1 MMDRFLLLLTCMLV
15 SNYLHPWRGADAQ
28 SMFTIRD
35 ISISLEPG
43 SDVMRGTNVTV
54 RCQALVSS
62 SGTGPLSREY
72 TIYKDGITMYTKTT
86 SSSGDLLYRLPDA
99 RVSNTGKYKCKISIE
114 GKKVNSEAKKL
125 TVTGLSAP
133 LLHLNNAV
141 INEGEELTA
150 RCTAPGETGSIIFYF
165 HDDAKEILEDRVNS
179 NLSEVKLHFSSIG
192 IHKMY
197 CYYTVLVTPLVVE
210 SDKSNTVT
218 VSVKELSIMP
228 VLDIFPYN
236 NIYEGDRLDITCT
249 IRDLVPDMHGNVHL
263 YLSRGTQL
271 LSRGDTN
278 VNHSM
283 IALAKDSEEFECR
296 LEMENVVKVDTK
308 RILVTDLFSVP
319 TLTMSPS
326 QVFQREYMTL
336 NCQSDSFAS
345 ERLRR
350 EELTYTLDP
359 PESLLIPKSTGVFF
373 GKALLY
379 DFNYT
384 CIAQAKGIRKY
395 SKPLTVHPKVTVS
408 TPRISLVGRAVLGRP
423 FKVLCQ
429 SDVGSLPIN
438 YTLLKEYE
446 QLSTASVKM
455 PFEQALFTITINQPG
470 EISKFMCEAKNSQK
484 EAPLSKRLDATV
496 VVPLSHPTLTVIP
509 VLPEIAEGDH
519 LFLICGV
526 KGTPP
531 ITFKWY
537 RDGTNNPVFTTTS
550 DKNNTDYQIQALVK
564 HDSGTYYCEAINHAN
579 NVVRSAPVIIEVRL
593 ALWKKAVIVGFC
605 LLVVSVLVVVFVL
618 CFRCKRGK
626 REAAAE
632 LSVKPSSPKSDDSLT
647 VSLTRDTEVNNA
659 APGKVERVDI
669 SVWSERP
676 PETAND
682 EESSMVSN
690 EPDVEYTEVVHPQPA
705 DPSRAPLRKGTET
718 IYSELQN
725 SPHGA
730 EDHHGYGSVEYADLN
745 GEQHEMNHYPVEHNN
760 CEDLPVPVD

>member
-1 MMDRFLLLLTCMLV
+1 MGRFLLLLTCTLV
-15 SNYLHPWRGADAQ
+15 SNYLHPWRAADAQ
-28 SMFTIRD
+28 SIFTIRD
-35 ISISLEPG
+35 ISISLEPEAE
-43 SDVMRGTNVTV
+43 VKRGANVTV

-62 SGTGPLSREY
+62 SGTRPLSREY
-72 TIYKDGITMYTKTT
+72 TIYKDGVTVYTKTT

-99 RVSNTGKYKCKISIE
+99 RVSNTGKYKCKINIE
-114 GKKVNSEAKKL
+114 GRTVTSDAERL

-141 INEGEELTA
+141 VTEGEELTA

-165 HDDAKEILEDRVNS
+165 YDDDKEILEDRVSS
-179 NLSEVKLHFSSIG
+179 NLSEVKLRFNNVG

-197 CYYTVLVTPLVVE
+197 CSYTVLVTPFFSK

-218 VSVKELSIMP
+218 VSVKELSITP
-228 VLDIFPYN
+228 VMEMFPYS
-236 NIYEGDRLDITCT
+236 NIYEGDRLNIMCT
-249 IRDLVPDMHGNVHL
+249 VRNLIGNMHGMVHL

-271 LSRGDTN
+271 LSRGDDN

-296 LEMENVVKVDTK
+296 LEMGNVVKVDTK
-308 RILVTDLFSVP
+308 KILVTELFSVP

-326 QVFQREYMTL
+326 EVFQREYMTL
-336 NCQSDSFAS
+336 SCKSERFAS
-345 ERLRR
+345 ERLHRD
-350 EELTYTLDP
+350 ELTYSLDP
-359 PESLLIPKSTGVFF
+359 PESLLIPKSAGVFF

-379 DFNYT
+379 EFNYT

-395 SKPLTVHPKVTVS
+395 SSPLTVRPKVTVS
-408 TPRISLVGRAVLGRP
+408 TPRISVVGRAVLGRP

-429 SDVGSLPIN
+429 SDIGSLPIN

-446 QLSTASVKM
+446 QLSMASVKM
-455 PFEQALFTITINQPG
+455 PFEQAVFTVTIHQPG
-470 EISKFMCEAKNSQK
+470 EINKFMCEAKNSQK
-484 EAPLSKRLDATV
+484 EAPLSKRLEATV

-509 VLPEIAEGDH
+509 ILPEIAEGDH

-537 RDGTNNPVFTTTS
+537 KDGGNNPVFTTTS
-550 DKNNTDYQIQALVK
+550 DTNNTDFQIEALAK
-564 HDSGTYYCEAINHAN
+564 DDSGTYYCEAINHAN
-579 NVVRSAPVIIEVRL
+579 NVVRSAPVTIEVRL

-618 CFRCKRGK
+618 CFRSKRGK

-647 VSLTRDTEVNNA
+647 VSLTHDTEVNNA

-705 DPSRAPLRKGTET
+705 DPARAPLRKGTET
-718 IYSELQN
+718 VYSELQK
-725 SPHGA
+725 SSHGA
-730 EDHHGYGSVEYADLN
+730 DDHHGYGSVEYADLN

-760 CEDLPVPVD
+760 CQDLPVPVD

>member
-1 MMDRFLLLLTCMLV
+1 MGRFLLLLSCTLV
-15 SNYLHPWRGADAQ
+15 SNYLHPWSRTNAQ
-28 SMFTIRD
+28 TMFTIRD

-62 SGTGPLSREY
+62 SGTGQLSREY
-72 TIYKDGITMYTKTT
+72 TIFKDGVTVYTKTT

-99 RVSNTGKYKCKISIE
+99 RVSNAGKYKCKINIE
-114 GKKVNSEAKKL
+114 GKQMTSEANKL

-141 INEGEELTA
+141 VSEGEEVTA

-165 HDDAKEILEDRVNS
+165 YDDAKEILEDRVNS
-179 NLSEVKLHFSSIG
+179 NLSEVKLRFNTVG

-197 CYYTVLVTPLVVE
+197 CAYTVLVTPFFFR

-218 VSVKELSIMP
+218 ISVRELSITP
-228 VLDIFPYN
+228 VLEIFPYS
-236 NIYEGDRLDITCT
+236 NIYEGDTIDITCT
-249 IRDLVPDMHGNVHL
+249 IRNLMPDMHGNVHL

-296 LEMENVVKVDTK
+296 LEMGNVVKVDTK
-308 RILVTDLFSVP
+308 KILVTELFSVP
-319 TLTMSPS
+319 TLSMSPS
-326 QVFQREYMTL
+326 EVFQRDHMTL
-336 NCQSDSFAS
+336 SCRSDSFAS
-345 ERLRR
+345 ERLHRD
-350 EELTYTLDP
+350 ELTYSLDP
-359 PESLLIPKSTGVFF
+359 PESLLLPKSTGVFS

-379 DFNYT
+379 EFNYT

-395 SKPLTVHPKVTVS
+395 SKPLTVIPKVTVS
-408 TPRISLVGRAVLGRP
+408 TPRISVVGRAVLGRP
-423 FKVLCQ
+423 IKVLCQ
-429 SDVGSLPIN
+429 SDIGSLPIN
-438 YTLLKEYE
+438 YTLLKDYE
-446 QLSTASVKM
+446 ILSTASVKM
-455 PFEQALFTITINQPG
+455 PFEQALFTVTIHQPD
-470 EISKFMCEAKNSQK
+470 EINKLMCEAMNSPK
-484 EAPLSKRLDATV
+484 EPPLSKRLEATV

-526 KGTPP
+526 RGTPP

-537 RDGTNNPVFTTTS
+537 RDGSNNPIFTTTS
-550 DKNNTDYQIQALVK
+550 DKNNTDYQIQVLAK
-564 HDSGTYYCEAINHAN
+564 GDSGTYYCEAINHAN
-579 NVVRSAPVIIEVRL
+579 NVVRSAPVTIEVRL

-605 LLVVSVLVVVFVL
+605 LLMVSVLVVVIVL
-618 CFRCKRGK
+618 CFRSKR
-626 REAAAE
+626 
-632 LSVKPSSPKSDDSLT
+632 
-647 VSLTRDTEVNNA
+647 
-659 APGKVERVDI
+659 GKVERVDI

-676 PETAND
+676 PVTAND

-705 DPSRAPLRKGTET
+705 DPSRAPLKKGTET
-718 IYSELQN
+718 VYSELQN

-730 EDHHGYGSVEYADLN
+730 DDHQGYGSVEYADLN
-745 GEQHEMNHYPVEHNN
+745 GEQHEMNHYPVEHSN
-760 CEDLPVPVD
+760 CQDLPVPVD

>member
-1 MMDRFLLLLTCMLV
+1 MGRFLLLLTCTLV
-15 SNYLHPWRGADAQ
+15 SNYLHPWRAADAQ
-28 SMFTIRD
+28 SIFTIRD
-35 ISISLEPG
+35 ISISLEPEAE
-43 SDVMRGTNVTV
+43 VKRGANVTV

-62 SGTGPLSREY
+62 SGTRPLSREY
-72 TIYKDGITMYTKTT
+72 TIYKDGVTVYTKTT

-99 RVSNTGKYKCKISIE
+99 RVSNTGKYKCKINIE
-114 GKKVNSEAKKL
+114 GRTVTSDAERL

-141 INEGEELTA
+141 VTEGEELTA

-165 HDDAKEILEDRVNS
+165 YDDDKEILEDRVSS
-179 NLSEVKLHFSSIG
+179 NLSEVKLRFNNVG

-197 CYYTVLVTPLVVE
+197 CSYTVLVTPFFSK

-218 VSVKELSIMP
+218 VSVKELSITP
-228 VLDIFPYN
+228 VMEMFPYS
-236 NIYEGDRLDITCT
+236 NIYEGDRLNIMCT
-249 IRDLVPDMHGNVHL
+249 VRNLIGNMHGMVHL

-271 LSRGDTN
+271 LSRGDDN

-296 LEMENVVKVDTK
+296 LEMGNVVKVDTK
-308 RILVTDLFSVP
+308 KILVTELFSVP

-326 QVFQREYMTL
+326 EVFQREYMTL
-336 NCQSDSFAS
+336 SCKSERFAS
-345 ERLRR
+345 ERLHRD
-350 EELTYTLDP
+350 ELTYSLDP
-359 PESLLIPKSTGVFF
+359 PESLLIPKSAGVFF

-379 DFNYT
+379 EFNYT

-395 SKPLTVHPKVTVS
+395 SSPLTVRPKVTVS
-408 TPRISLVGRAVLGRP
+408 TPRISVVGRAVLGRP

-429 SDVGSLPIN
+429 SDIGSLPIN

-446 QLSTASVKM
+446 QLSMASVKM
-455 PFEQALFTITINQPG
+455 PFEQAVFTVTIHQPG
-470 EISKFMCEAKNSQK
+470 EINKFMCEAKNSQK
-484 EAPLSKRLDATV
+484 EAPLSKRLEATV

-509 VLPEIAEGDH
+509 ILPEIAEGDH

-537 RDGTNNPVFTTTS
+537 KDGGNNPVFTTTS
-550 DKNNTDYQIQALVK
+550 DTNNTDFQIEALAK
-564 HDSGTYYCEAINHAN
+564 DDSGTYYCEAINHAN
-579 NVVRSAPVIIEVRL
+579 NVVRSAPVTIEVRL

-618 CFRCKRGK
+618 CFRSKR
-626 REAAAE
+626 
-632 LSVKPSSPKSDDSLT
+632 
-647 VSLTRDTEVNNA
+647 
-659 APGKVERVDI
+659 GKVERVDI

-705 DPSRAPLRKGTET
+705 DPARAPLRKGTET
-718 IYSELQN
+718 VYSELQK
-725 SPHGA
+725 SSHGA
-730 EDHHGYGSVEYADLN
+730 DDHHGYGSVEYADLN

-760 CEDLPVPVD
+760 CQDLPVPVD